1 MNLIERFATA
11 DKGYHAIAGL
21 MIFAAGA
28 ALTLSIG
35 WGAIGS
41 VLAGVLKE
49 LYDRDRADTHTA
61 DPWDAVA
68 TAAPGV
74 FIWLGSLLL

>member
-21 MIFAAGA
+21 VIFAAGA

-35 WGAIGS
+35 WGAVAAVIG
-41 VLAGVLKE
+41 GVLKE
-49 LYDRDRADTHTA
+49 MYDRDRSETHTA
-61 DPWDAVA
+61 DHWDAFA
-68 TAAPGV
+68 TAAPGLL
-74 FIWLGSLLL
+74 IWLVSLLL